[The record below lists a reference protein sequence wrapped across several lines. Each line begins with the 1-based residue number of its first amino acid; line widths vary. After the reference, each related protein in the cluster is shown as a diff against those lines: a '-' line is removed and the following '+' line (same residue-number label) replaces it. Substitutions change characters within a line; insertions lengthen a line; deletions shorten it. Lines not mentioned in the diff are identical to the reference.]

1 MAAVEALL
9 VGVGAAAGGMLRFAI
24 ADAVARSA
32 PSTSVAQVR
41 TMWAVAAINVGG
53 SFALGCE

>member
-9 VGVGAAAGGMLRFAI
+9 VGVGAAGGGVLRFAI
-24 ADAVARSA
+24 AEAAARSA
-32 PSTSVAQVR
+32 PSTSVAQAR